1 MPNVPRLDHYAG
13 LSDYWFISPPLCIT
27 RPVIGTKNAVIRTC
41 RKNTFMYY
49 TAYIKP
55 VKNVFWNKGCYLK
68 WQKFD
73 PPSPRKLEFFR
84 ISSWE
89 CSCSDVR
96 LSSLTSLS
104 RVLSSLL
111 ASELLSWTIVRSPS
125 RWFRVSVASLI
136 CALECEKEEISDNI
150 NNYFD
155 EMSIAFNRIWLYV
168 YLIMS

>member
-1 MPNVPRLDHYAG
+1 M
-13 LSDYWFISPPLCIT
+13 
-27 RPVIGTKNAVIRTC
+27 
-41 RKNTFMYY
+41 
-49 TAYIKP
+49 
-55 VKNVFWNKGCYLK
+55 FWNKGRYSK

-73 PPSPRKLEFFR
+73 LSSPRKFEFFR

-96 LSSLTSLS
+96 LSSLVSLS
-104 RVLSSLL
+104 RALSSLL

-136 CALECEKEEISDNI
+136 CALECKKEEILDNT

-155 EMSIAFNRIWLYV
+155 EMPIAFNPIWLYID
-168 YLIMS
+168 LIMWFVVLNVQADFFKIRIWAFLYWQHVREKADEKIKWSIKYKYRDCISKCICT

>member
-1 MPNVPRLDHYAG
+1 MIEVILLHGHKPLGAIPSFPRLDHYAG
-13 LSDYWFISPPLCIT
+13 LSDYWFISPPLSIT
-27 RPVIGTKNAVIRTC
+27 RLVIGTKNAVIRTC

-49 TAYIKP
+49 TAYLKP
-55 VKNVFWNKGCYLK
+55 VKNVFWNKGRYSK

-73 PPSPRKLEFFR
+73 PSSPRKLEFFR

-96 LSSLTSLS
+96 LSSLASLS
-104 RVLSSLL
+104 RALSSLL

-136 CALECEKEEISDNI
+136 CALECKKEEISDNI
-150 NNYFD
+150 K
-155 EMSIAFNRIWLYV
+155 S
-168 YLIMS
+168 